1 MTSLFANLASEDVAH
16 GAHTLRLARHARILL
31 PPLAVLCDVARD
43 ESLLH
48 QLVARHLPAVKV
60 PNTDT
65 TLEEPAVLG
74 ATSCKFAHLLQ

>member
-48 QLVARHLPAVKV
+48 QLVARHLPAV
-60 PNTDT
+60 
-65 TLEEPAVLG
+65 
-74 ATSCKFAHLLQ
+74 